1 VRSAEARDQ
10 ATLGVEGWIRA
21 AASLLAALAPDVDH
35 ALRLVRG
42 AEARNSATLSIEAWT
57 RSATS
62 LLAAWHLLNM
72 QNTNSI
78 NLYSSLLIVVQLV
91 L

>member
-1 VRSAEARDQ
+1 MRGAEARDQ
-10 ATLGVEGWIRA
+10 ATLSIEVWTRA
-21 AASLLAALAPDVDH
+21 AASLLAARVIDVDH
-35 ALRLVRG
+35 TRHLVRG
-42 AEARNSATLSIEAWT
+42 AEARDQAALSIEAWT
-57 RSATS
+57 RAATS

-78 NLYSSLLIVVQLV
+78 NIYSSLLIVVQLI